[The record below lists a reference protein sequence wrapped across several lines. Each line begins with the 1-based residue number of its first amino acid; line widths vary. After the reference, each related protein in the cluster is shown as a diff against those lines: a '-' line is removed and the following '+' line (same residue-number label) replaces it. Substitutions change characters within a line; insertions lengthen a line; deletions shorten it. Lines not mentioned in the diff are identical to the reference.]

1 MFISHINVISVGQLL
16 KQISEKLLKTYMTPY
31 NEQTEY
37 VTTL

>member
-1 MFISHINVISVGQLL
+1 MFISHINVISVGQL